1 MPIYNYIAL
10 KNNKDIVKGKVEAQD
25 QREARAN
32 IKSLGFIPT
41 KVYEEK
47 AKGEGEEEKKVDV
60 KAGKMKKLGLQ
71 DRMDF
76 TSTLQILAQSGI
88 PIIESLMFIENDA
101 AKLKVRLVAKEL
113 RRQIMAGAT
122 FADTIA
128 KYPDQFGQ
136 IYIGLVKAGE
146 DSGELEKTLQRLLEL
161 LNKEANIRGKVI
173 GTLMYPMFVIILAVI
188 IVLVMLMFVFPVFKE
203 MFDGMGK
210 DLPWIT
216 ATLMSAGIFLKT
228 YWFFVPIILGSIC
241 GFFTFIMRWQPS
253 KRKIDEFVEKP
264 QDDKFIDSC
273 VMPKYGENMCLSA
286 VGPYVLSPEA
296 LTWIKERYTANPES
310 FLSEQKGYD
319 FSSMI
324 IAPMLKAFNNG
335 EILSSKT
342 GEPLEMKYETVQP
355 QETWSDLGSQKDFS
369 KAMKDMNN
377 GKYKQLPF
385 EMRVSMLLNSYP
397 NGDIS
402 FNSKTRSLLFELK
415 KDLGLKT
422 ENVIAYCKP

>member
-1 MPIYNYIAL
+1 MTIYNYIAL
-10 KNNKDIVKGKVEAQD
+10 KNNKDIVKGKVNAED
-25 QREARAN
+25 LREARES
-32 IKSLGFIPT
+32 IRSLGFIPT

-47 AKGEGEEEKKVDV
+47 TKGEEDNEKKTEV
-60 KAGKMKKLGLQ
+60 KGGKIKKLGLQ

-161 LNKEANIRGKVI
+161 LGKEAAIRGKVI
-173 GTLMYPMFVIILAVI
+173 GTLMYPMFVIVLAVI

-228 YWFFVPIILGSIC
+228 YWFFVPIILGSIA

-253 KRKIDEFVEKP
+253 KRKIDEFVLKVPLLCDLIQYSNFANFVAVMQVAYEAGVPIIECLYLANVTLTNYTLKTKIETATLKV
-264 QDDKFIDSC
+264 QQGQHLSIALRSTR
-273 VMPKYGENMCLSA
+273 VMPKMILFMIATGEQSGRLGDMLLQATNFIDKKLDGIIDTMTKMIEPIMLIVIGSI
-286 VGPYVLSPEA
+286 VLTLA
-296 LTWIKERYTANPES
+296 LALYLP
-310 FLSEQKGYD
+310 L
-319 FSSMI
+319 FSSYM
-324 IAPMLKAFNNG
+324 
-335 EILSSKT
+335 
-342 GEPLEMKYETVQP
+342 
-355 QETWSDLGSQKDFS
+355 SD
-369 KAMKDMNN
+369 
-377 GKYKQLPF
+377 
-385 EMRVSMLLNSYP
+385 
-397 NGDIS
+397 
-402 FNSKTRSLLFELK
+402 
-415 KDLGLKT
+415 
-422 ENVIAYCKP
+422 

>member
-1 MPIYNYIAL
+1 MTIYNYIAL
-10 KNNKDIVKGKVEAQD
+10 KNNKDIVKGKVNAED
-25 QREARAN
+25 LREARES
-32 IKSLGFIPT
+32 IRSLGFIPT

-47 AKGEGEEEKKVDV
+47 TKSEEDSEKKTEV
-60 KAGKMKKLGLQ
+60 KGGKIKKLGLQ

-161 LNKEANIRGKVI
+161 LGKEAAIRGKVI
-173 GTLMYPMFVIILAVI
+173 GTLMYPMFVIVLAVI

-228 YWFFVPIILGSIC
+228 YWFFVPIILGSIA

-253 KRKIDEFVEKP
+253 KRKIDEFVLKVPLLCDLIQYSNFANFVAVMQVAYDAGVPIIECLYLANVTLTNYTLKTKIETATLKV
-264 QDDKFIDSC
+264 QQGQHLSIALRSTR
-273 VMPKYGENMCLSA
+273 VMPKMILFMIATGEQSGCLGDMLLQATNFIDKKLDGIIDTMTKMIEPIMLIVIGSI
-286 VGPYVLSPEA
+286 VLTLA
-296 LTWIKERYTANPES
+296 LALYLP
-310 FLSEQKGYD
+310 L
-319 FSSMI
+319 FSSYM
-324 IAPMLKAFNNG
+324 
-335 EILSSKT
+335 
-342 GEPLEMKYETVQP
+342 
-355 QETWSDLGSQKDFS
+355 SD
-369 KAMKDMNN
+369 
-377 GKYKQLPF
+377 
-385 EMRVSMLLNSYP
+385 
-397 NGDIS
+397 
-402 FNSKTRSLLFELK
+402 
-415 KDLGLKT
+415 
-422 ENVIAYCKP
+422 